1 MQKQVPE
8 RQSEKITIDTPYG
21 TIEADSGNH
30 FVDVATILVIILSCA
45 ALKFLIVKKIRK

>member
-30 FVDVATILVIILSCA
+30 YVDVGTVLVIILSCA
-45 ALKFLIVKKIRK
+45 ALKYFLFKKIRK